1 MKKIHQL
8 SFRMQIFLSSLI
20 LVIFPTVLLS
30 TINAISKTS
39 TITSEYNTSTAAT
52 LTQMNQSLDTL
63 LENALKIADTPL
75 LNDDARKAM
84 ITNYEKDY
92 LSYAQD
98 FNVFRNLMR
107 QTNQLN
113 SSMLTVYF
121 QNRYGYS
128 FEYNVKTAQQRHTI
142 ESNMEK
148 WKKIAETSKNRTYF
162 APLQT
167 DSSTGHS
174 ILPMVKIL
182 LDRYDYRET
191 GLCYAEIDF
200 TPIME
205 ILSSSCETQNT
216 LLIYNADNKLTCTI
230 NLASFSEAD
239 ISSSVLSK
247 LEDFSNTLTSQDAI
261 GQSTLKTSL
270 GQFVINGCINNT
282 TQWHIVQII
291 SNEKIAHTF
300 HDTIISYLGIFLFC
314 ALLGLILAIF
324 LSRILTR
331 PVSNLCHEIDILDPS
346 DGTQIDLKSCGSN
359 QELHKLIDSFNGMS
373 QRLFLSLKQNYEL
386 QITEQQM
393 RVQML
398 QFQINHHFLHNT
410 LNVIKS
416 LAEIHDVPEIE
427 TIATCM
433 SELVRYNLEKFP
445 VATLQEEL
453 QQVQRYMTIQNIRF
467 PGKFCY
473 DINVPPEF
481 LQMNLPVFLFQPLVE
496 NSVEHGFSN
505 KENECYISISCQ
517 LENELLHFL
526 VADNG
531 SGMSQEQLK
540 TFQCSGKTSP
550 KGHHSIGLAN
560 VNQRLHSYYGEEYG
574 LLVESIPGE
583 GTIIDIVLPSSAIN
597 IEPSFFQPELSKTIS
612 LSQNPSQ

>member
-182 LDRYDYRET
+182 LDRYDYQET

-205 ILSSSCETQNT
+205 ILSSSCEVRV
-216 LLIYNADNKLTCTI
+216 LLKSSSLDKT
-230 NLASFSEAD
+230 EED
-239 ISSSVLSK
+239 ISASEK
-247 LEDFSNTLTSQDAI
+247 DAI
-261 GQSTLKTSL
+261 DQSTLKTSL

-359 QELHKLIDSFNGMS
+359 QELRKLIDSFNGMS
-373 QRLFLSLKQNYEL
+373 QRLFLSLKQNYEI

-560 VNQRLHSYYGEEYG
+560 VNQRLRSYYGEEYG

>member
-1 MKKIHQL
+1 
-8 SFRMQIFLSSLI
+8 
-20 LVIFPTVLLS
+20 
-30 TINAISKTS
+30 
-39 TITSEYNTSTAAT
+39 
-52 LTQMNQSLDTL
+52 
-63 LENALKIADTPL
+63 
-75 LNDDARKAM
+75 
-84 ITNYEKDY
+84 
-92 LSYAQD
+92 
-98 FNVFRNLMR
+98 
-107 QTNQLN
+107 
-113 SSMLTVYF
+113 
-121 QNRYGYS
+121 
-128 FEYNVKTAQQRHTI
+128 
-142 ESNMEK
+142 
-148 WKKIAETSKNRTYF
+148 
-162 APLQT
+162 
-167 DSSTGHS
+167 
-174 ILPMVKIL
+174 MVKIL
-182 LDRYDYRET
+182 LDRYDYQET

-359 QELHKLIDSFNGMS
+359 QELRKLIDSFNGMS
-373 QRLFLSLKQNYEL
+373 QRLFLSLKQNYEI

-416 LAEIHDVPEIE
+416 LAEIHDVPEVE

-560 VNQRLHSYYGEEYG
+560 VNQRLRSYYGEEYG

>member
-1 MKKIHQL
+1 M
-8 SFRMQIFLSSLI
+8 
-20 LVIFPTVLLS
+20 
-30 TINAISKTS
+30 
-39 TITSEYNTSTAAT
+39 
-52 LTQMNQSLDTL
+52 
-63 LENALKIADTPL
+63 
-75 LNDDARKAM
+75 
-84 ITNYEKDY
+84 
-92 LSYAQD
+92 
-98 FNVFRNLMR
+98 
-107 QTNQLN
+107 
-113 SSMLTVYF
+113 
-121 QNRYGYS
+121 
-128 FEYNVKTAQQRHTI
+128 
-142 ESNMEK
+142 
-148 WKKIAETSKNRTYF
+148 
-162 APLQT
+162 
-167 DSSTGHS
+167 
-174 ILPMVKIL
+174 
-182 LDRYDYRET
+182 
-191 GLCYAEIDF
+191 
-200 TPIME
+200 
-205 ILSSSCETQNT
+205 
-216 LLIYNADNKLTCTI
+216 
-230 NLASFSEAD
+230 
-239 ISSSVLSK
+239 SK

-359 QELHKLIDSFNGMS
+359 QELRKLIDSFNGMS
-373 QRLFLSLKQNYEL
+373 QRLFLSLKQNYEI

-560 VNQRLHSYYGEEYG
+560 VNQRLRSYYGEEYG

>member
-128 FEYNVKTAQQRHTI
+128 FEYNVKTSQQRHTI
-142 ESNMEK
+142 ESNMKK
-148 WKKIAETSKNRTYF
+148 WKKLAETSKNRTYF

-230 NLASFSEAD
+230 NLASFSKAD

-261 GQSTLKTSL
+261 DQSTLKTSL
-270 GQFVINGCINNT
+270 GQFVINGCINYT

-291 SNEKIAHTF
+291 SNEKITHTF

-346 DGTQIDLKSCGSN
+346 DGAQIDLKSCGSN
-359 QELHKLIDSFNGMS
+359 QELCKLIDSFNGMS
-373 QRLFLSLKQNYEL
+373 QRLFLSLKQNYEI
-386 QITEQQM
+386 QIAEQQM

-416 LAEIHDVPEIE
+416 LAEIHNVPEIE
-427 TIATCM
+427 TIASCM

-473 DINVPPEF
+473 DINIPPEF

-531 SGMSQEQLK
+531 SGMSPEQLK
-540 TFQCSGKTSP
+540 VLQDCNKTSP

-560 VNQRLHSYYGEEYG
+560 VNQRLRSYYGEEYG
-574 LLVESIPGE
+574 LLVDSIPGE

-597 IEPSFFQPELSKTIS
+597 IEPSFFQPELSRTVS

>member
-314 ALLGLILAIF
+314 ALL
-324 LSRILTR
+324 
-331 PVSNLCHEIDILDPS
+331 
-346 DGTQIDLKSCGSN
+346 
-359 QELHKLIDSFNGMS
+359 
-373 QRLFLSLKQNYEL
+373 
-386 QITEQQM
+386 
-393 RVQML
+393 
-398 QFQINHHFLHNT
+398 
-410 LNVIKS
+410 
-416 LAEIHDVPEIE
+416 
-427 TIATCM
+427 
-433 SELVRYNLEKFP
+433 
-445 VATLQEEL
+445 
-453 QQVQRYMTIQNIRF
+453 
-467 PGKFCY
+467 
-473 DINVPPEF
+473 
-481 LQMNLPVFLFQPLVE
+481 
-496 NSVEHGFSN
+496 
-505 KENECYISISCQ
+505 
-517 LENELLHFL
+517 
-526 VADNG
+526 
-531 SGMSQEQLK
+531 
-540 TFQCSGKTSP
+540 
-550 KGHHSIGLAN
+550 
-560 VNQRLHSYYGEEYG
+560 
-574 LLVESIPGE
+574 
-583 GTIIDIVLPSSAIN
+583 
-597 IEPSFFQPELSKTIS
+597 
-612 LSQNPSQ
+612 

>member
-1 MKKIHQL
+1 
-8 SFRMQIFLSSLI
+8 
-20 LVIFPTVLLS
+20 
-30 TINAISKTS
+30 
-39 TITSEYNTSTAAT
+39 
-52 LTQMNQSLDTL
+52 MNQSLDTL

-182 LDRYDYRET
+182 LDRYDYQET

-359 QELHKLIDSFNGMS
+359 QELRKLIDSFNGMS
-373 QRLFLSLKQNYEL
+373 QRLFLSLKQNYEI

-505 KENECYISISCQ
+505 KETRDIFQILLSVSGVGAKMAIALLNEFDACDLISLVIDGNFKELTRAKGVGPKLAQKIILELKDKLMKTELPRTSCKLPKSQ
-517 LENELLHFL
+517 AFDDTQAVLLSLGYEENEIEDVLEKIMPTIQ
-526 VADNG
+526 D
-531 SGMSQEQLK
+531 
-540 TFQCSGKTSP
+540 
-550 KGHHSIGLAN
+550 HSN
-560 VNQRLHSYYGEEYG
+560 SEEVIRKA
-574 LLVESIPGE
+574 L
-583 GTIIDIVLPSSAIN
+583 TC
-597 IEPSFFQPELSKTIS
+597 LSM
-612 LSQNPSQ
+612 

>member
-191 GLCYAEIDF
+191 GLCYAEID
-200 TPIME
+200 
-205 ILSSSCETQNT
+205 
-216 LLIYNADNKLTCTI
+216 
-230 NLASFSEAD
+230 
-239 ISSSVLSK
+239 
-247 LEDFSNTLTSQDAI
+247 
-261 GQSTLKTSL
+261 
-270 GQFVINGCINNT
+270 
-282 TQWHIVQII
+282 
-291 SNEKIAHTF
+291 
-300 HDTIISYLGIFLFC
+300 
-314 ALLGLILAIF
+314 
-324 LSRILTR
+324 
-331 PVSNLCHEIDILDPS
+331 
-346 DGTQIDLKSCGSN
+346 
-359 QELHKLIDSFNGMS
+359 
-373 QRLFLSLKQNYEL
+373 LSL
-386 QITEQQM
+386 
-393 RVQML
+393 
-398 QFQINHHFLHNT
+398 
-410 LNVIKS
+410 
-416 LAEIHDVPEIE
+416 IHI
-427 TIATCM
+427 
-433 SELVRYNLEKFP
+433 
-445 VATLQEEL
+445 
-453 QQVQRYMTIQNIRF
+453 
-467 PGKFCY
+467 
-473 DINVPPEF
+473 
-481 LQMNLPVFLFQPLVE
+481 
-496 NSVEHGFSN
+496 
-505 KENECYISISCQ
+505 
-517 LENELLHFL
+517 
-526 VADNG
+526 
-531 SGMSQEQLK
+531 
-540 TFQCSGKTSP
+540 
-550 KGHHSIGLAN
+550 
-560 VNQRLHSYYGEEYG
+560 
-574 LLVESIPGE
+574 
-583 GTIIDIVLPSSAIN
+583 
-597 IEPSFFQPELSKTIS
+597 
-612 LSQNPSQ
+612 

>member
-30 TINAISKTS
+30 TINAVSRTNS
-39 TITSEYNTSTAAT
+39 ITSEYNTSTAAT
-52 LTQMNQSLDTL
+52 LAQMNQSLDTL
-63 LENALKIADTPL
+63 LENALKVADTPL

-84 ITNYEKDY
+84 ISNYGEDY

-98 FNVFRNLMR
+98 FNIFRNLMR
-107 QTNQLN
+107 QTNRLN

-142 ESNMEK
+142 ESNIEK
-148 WKKIAETSKNRTYF
+148 WKKIAETSKSRTYF

-167 DSSTGHS
+167 DSSTGRS

-182 LDRYDYRET
+182 LDGYDYQET

-200 TPIME
+200 SPIME
-205 ILSSSCETQNT
+205 ILSSSSETQNT
-216 LLIYNADNKLTCTI
+216 LLIYNADNKLTRTI
-230 NLASFSEAD
+230 NLASFSETD
-239 ISSSVLSK
+239 ISSSVSAK
-247 LEDFSNTLTSQDAI
+247 LEDFSNTLTSQDTI
-261 GQSTLKTSL
+261 SQSTLKTSF

-291 SNEKIAHTF
+291 SNEKITHTF
-300 HDTIISYLGIFLFC
+300 HDTIISYLGIFLSC
-314 ALLGLILAIF
+314 TLLGLILAIF

-331 PVSNLCHEIDILDPS
+331 PVSNLCHEIDVLDPS

-359 QELHKLIDSFNGMS
+359 QELCKLINSFNGMS
-373 QRLFLSLKQNYEL
+373 QRLFLSLKQNYEI
-386 QITEQQM
+386 QIAEQQM

-473 DINVPPEF
+473 DINIPPEF

-517 LENELLHFL
+517 LENEFLHFL

-531 SGMSQEQLK
+531 SGMSPEQLK
-540 TFQCSGKTSP
+540 AFQDSGKTSSS
-550 KGHHSIGLAN
+550 KGRHSIGLTN
-560 VNQRLHSYYGEEYG
+560 VNQRLRSYYGEKYG
-574 LLVESIPGE
+574 LFVESVPGE
-583 GTIIDIVLPSSAIN
+583 GTIIDIMLPSSAIDM
-597 IEPSFFQPELSKTIS
+597 EPSSFQPGLSRTVS
-612 LSQNPSQ
+612 LSQTHS

>member
-1 MKKIHQL
+1 MGFKEGFFWGGATAANQYEGGWNEGGRGPALTDFTTGGSVKEPRKVTWIDKDGNAHATPQVHFDDTL
-8 SFRMQIFLSSLI
+8 PEGGDHYACLDGYLYPNHEGTDFYHHYKEDIKLFADMGFKMFRMSISWSRIYPRGDEETPNQEGIEFYRDVFKELRKYNI
-20 LVIFPTVLLS
+20 EPLV
-30 TINAISKTS
+30 TIHHF
-39 TITSEYNTSTAAT
+39 
-52 LTQMNQSLDTL
+52 
-63 LENALKIADTPL
+63 DTPIYL
-75 LNDDARKAM
+75 V
-84 ITNYEKDY
+84 EKYGDW
-92 LSYAQD
+92 QD
-98 FNVFRNLMR
+98 RQYIEFFVKYCKTVFTEYKGLVKYWLTFN
-107 QTNQLN
+107 
-113 SSMLTVYF
+113 
-121 QNRYGYS
+121 
-128 FEYNVKTAQQRHTI
+128 
-142 ESNMEK
+142 
-148 WKKIAETSKNRTYF
+148 
-162 APLQT
+162 
-167 DSSTGHS
+167 
-174 ILPMVKIL
+174 
-182 LDRYDYRET
+182 
-191 GLCYAEIDF
+191 EI
-200 TPIME
+200 
-205 ILSSSCETQNT
+205 N
-216 LLIYNADNKLTCTI
+216 
-230 NLASFSEAD
+230 
-239 ISSSVLSK
+239 
-247 LEDFSNTLTSQDAI
+247 
-261 GQSTLKTSL
+261 
-270 GQFVINGCINNT
+270 
-282 TQWHIVQII
+282 
-291 SNEKIAHTF
+291 
-300 HDTIISYLGIFLFC
+300 
-314 ALLGLILAIF
+314 
-324 LSRILTR
+324 
-331 PVSNLCHEIDILDPS
+331 
-346 DGTQIDLKSCGSN
+346 
-359 QELHKLIDSFNGMS
+359 
-373 QRLFLSLKQNYEL
+373 
-386 QITEQQM
+386 
-393 RVQML
+393 
-398 QFQINHHFLHNT
+398 NT

-560 VNQRLHSYYGEEYG
+560 VNQRLRSYYGEEYG